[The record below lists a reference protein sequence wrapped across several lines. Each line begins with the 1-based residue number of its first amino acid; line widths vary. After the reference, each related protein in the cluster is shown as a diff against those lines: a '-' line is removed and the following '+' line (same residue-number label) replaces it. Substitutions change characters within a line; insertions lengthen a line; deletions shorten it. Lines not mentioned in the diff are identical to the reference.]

1 MQIATITSKNQLTLP
16 VGIVRKIGLKTGQK
30 VIVSEEE
37 GKVIITPAEVLVE
50 ELAGSVKMPRKWK
63 GKNMEEIIENS
74 RQEYFNKSK

>member
-16 VGIVRKIGLKTGQK
+16 VEIVRKIGLKTGQK